1 MAVLVVD
8 DNVTGSKLL
17 RAVLEAEGHAVITAG
32 DGLEALDLLER
43 HPVQA
48 IISDLL
54 MPGLDGYRLCRE
66 IRQDGRWRKIPFIC
80 YTAIY
85 GSQSDEKLAFDLGA
99 DAYLRKPSSSAT
111 ILGTLRASMEG
122 ARSGLSRPKESHEEL
137 DVLNAYSQPLVAEL
151 ENKNFEL
158 ADKSQLAELAVE
170 VGVALTRRSDLDE
183 VLQICCESMAKH
195 LDAAS
200 ARIWLYNEKK
210 AALELQASFA
220 ADTLAERV
228 RLGQAIFDRIARGRK
243 PYRTNAIL
251 NELHAGE
258 QEWGRREGIVA
269 FAGYPLIVEDRL
281 VGAVAV
287 FTRKELSEATT
298 TTLAAIADSLALG
311 IQGKRTEGVLR
322 ESEERF
328 RQLAENISEVFWMIE
343 PTGTKV
349 LYVSPPT
356 RRFGDAPARAC
367 WSNPIPFSMPF
378 IRRIASES
386 SIPFRAGWVIP
397 CELEYRIVRRDSAVR
412 WIRNR
417 AFPVCDPAG
426 VVIRIAGVAEDVTEK
441 RQLEMQLRQSQK
453 MQAVGQLAGGVAH
466 DFNNLLSVI
475 VGHSELL
482 EMSLRYGDQA
492 LESVTEIGRAAERAT
507 SLTRQLLAFSR
518 QQVVEPRVLDLN
530 AAVSVAEKMLRRI
543 IGEDVQLTTS
553 LQTKLSLVR
562 ADPGQ
567 IDQMLLNMAVNARD
581 AMPEGGTLRFETSNV
596 ELNST
601 YGGAH
606 PKLRS
611 GRYVLLAVSDT
622 GCGMTPAVQARIFE
636 PFFTTKKVGQGT
648 GLGLAVVHGIVEQCG
663 GYVEVYSSP
672 GWGSTFKIYLPAA
685 EEPVAGAS
693 QTMPGALPRS
703 RGETVL
709 LVEDEPSV
717 RAVTAVLLKG
727 LGYRVLEAPNA
738 EEALQLMRPGQEK
751 IDLLITDLI
760 MPGKSGMELSD
771 TLRSRDP
778 GLRVL
783 FQSGYAGEAVLCHCN
798 LKPEIA
804 FLQKPFSVNALA
816 WKVREVLDRHP
827 LD

>member
-349 LYVSPPT
+349 LYVSP
-356 RRFGDAPARAC
+356 A
-367 WSNPIPFSMPF
+367 
-378 IRRIASES
+378 
-386 SIPFRAGWVIP
+386 
-397 CELEYRIVRRDSAVR
+397 Y
-412 WIRNR
+412 
-417 AFPVCDPAG
+417 
-426 VVIRIAGVAEDVTEK
+426 EK
-441 RQLEMQLRQSQK
+441 IWGRTC
-453 MQAVGQLAGGVAH
+453 
-466 DFNNLLSVI
+466 
-475 VGHSELL
+475 
-482 EMSLRYGDQA
+482 
-492 LESVTEIGRAAERAT
+492 ESVLEQPNTFFDAIHPED
-507 SLTRQLLAFSR
+507 RQR
-518 QQVVEPRVLDLN
+518 VV
-530 AAVSVAEKMLRRI
+530 
-543 IGEDVQLTTS
+543 
-553 LQTKLSLVR
+553 
-562 ADPGQ
+562 
-567 IDQMLLNMAVNARD
+567 
-581 AMPEGGTLRFETSNV
+581 
-596 ELNST
+596 
-601 YGGAH
+601 
-606 PKLRS
+606 
-611 GRYVLLAVSDT
+611 
-622 GCGMTPAVQARIFE
+622 
-636 PFFTTKKVGQGT
+636 
-648 GLGLAVVHGIVEQCG
+648 
-663 GYVEVYSSP
+663 
-672 GWGSTFKIYLPAA
+672 
-685 EEPVAGAS
+685 
-693 QTMPGALPRS
+693 
-703 RGETVL
+703 
-709 LVEDEPSV
+709 
-717 RAVTAVLLKG
+717 
-727 LGYRVLEAPNA
+727 
-738 EEALQLMRPGQEK
+738 
-751 IDLLITDLI
+751 
-760 MPGKSGMELSD
+760 D
-771 TLRSRDP
+771 TLQGGMGNP
-778 GLRVL
+778 LRVGV
-783 FQSGYAGEAVLCHCN
+783 SHRS
-798 LKPEIA
+798 P
-804 FLQKPFSVNALA
+804 
-816 WKVREVLDRHP
+816 R
-827 LD
+827 